1 MLKRVLRGYL
11 EVSYVCL
18 CLKDAEEDLE
28 YMLFTINTVKPS
40 VTLDEFNLTKTS
52 L

>member
-11 EVSYVCL
+11 EVLYVCL
-18 CLKDAEEDLE
+18 CLKDVKEDLE
-28 YMLFTINTVKPS
+28 DVLFTINTVKPS